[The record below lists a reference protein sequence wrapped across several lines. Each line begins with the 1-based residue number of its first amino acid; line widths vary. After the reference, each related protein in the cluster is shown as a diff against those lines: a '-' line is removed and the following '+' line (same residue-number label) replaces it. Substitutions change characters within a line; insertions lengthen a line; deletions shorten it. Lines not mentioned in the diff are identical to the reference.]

1 MMKILEYWKSAATT
15 VVVLAGMV
23 WGAVTWADEIVRN
36 AKSVPELKQITSDN
50 ADQIKLMI
58 EREKQREA
66 LTAAQGEEMLR
77 LLREIRAER

>member
-36 AKSVPELKQITSDN
+36 AKSVPRAKGCCGCCGRFAPNGSSATNLLK
-50 ADQIKLMI
+50 
-58 EREKQREA
+58 
-66 LTAAQGEEMLR
+66 
-77 LLREIRAER
+77 